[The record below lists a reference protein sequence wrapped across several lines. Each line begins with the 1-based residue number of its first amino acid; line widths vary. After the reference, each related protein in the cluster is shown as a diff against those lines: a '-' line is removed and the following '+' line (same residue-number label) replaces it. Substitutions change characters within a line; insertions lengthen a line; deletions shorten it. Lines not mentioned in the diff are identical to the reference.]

1 MESPEKM
8 DIYLVIN
15 SPIII
20 IPLNQND
27 DYKSA
32 CIILNLGDLKLI
44 SSNNAAKAEMK
55 EKTIENEKNNLN
67 LSALPENHYYDEFIL
82 EISSTKIYYYNTY
95 EEYEAKILNQEK
107 EKIIPKEKNLLKL
120 KTPSKFSQ
128 EKKASTKYKP
138 FKIIKKFRVCAKFQ
152 VLKKNLSLYTE
163 KEQFF
168 IQINID
174 NVKFGLHSAILVKI
188 EKLLKIIEEN
198 IENSEDLL
206 LFEKKHLLENA
217 EKLGILYRFDPI
229 RKIKERRL
237 VVLVNMYLY
246 FFEGPEKAN
255 YENYYYLRE
264 ISVEYV
270 DNGFILTNKQ
280 NKKLILVTDDEES
293 FQEWLD
299 VFKQIEKNSLIIK
312 DPLITKNSYENKNE
326 ILKLLINVEIEHFQ
340 INFYD
345 QDHIL
350 WLGFDIFDLL
360 ADCKV
365 KDSKFELCINVNYL
379 FFNSFD
385 FNPNL
390 NSELIYLIS
399 NCPFDLVIFLVQR
412 EKF

>member
-8 DIYLVIN
+8 EIYLVIN

-20 IPLNQND
+20 IPLNQNE
-27 DYKSA
+27 DYKFS
-32 CIILNLGDLKLI
+32 CIIVNLGDLKLI
-44 SSNNAAKAEMK
+44 SSNNAATNEFQTKPRDK
-55 EKTIENEKNNLN
+55 DKTNLN
-67 LSALPENHYYDEFIL
+67 ISSLPENHYYDEFTL
-82 EISSTKIYYYNTY
+82 EINSTKIYYYNSF
-95 EEYEAKILNQEK
+95 EEYEARIFNQEK
-107 EKIIPKEKNLLKL
+107 ETILKKL

-128 EKKASTKYKP
+128 EKKNATKYKP
-138 FKIIKKFRVCAKFQ
+138 FKIIKKFRVAAKFQ

-168 IQINID
+168 IQIKID
-174 NVKFGLHSAILVKI
+174 NVQFGLHSAILVKI
-188 EKLLKIIEEN
+188 EKFLKMLEEN

-206 LFEKKHLLENA
+206 LFEKKHLLESA
-217 EKLGILYRFDPI
+217 EKLGILYRYDPI

-246 FFEGPEKAN
+246 FFEGPEKTN

-270 DNGFILTNKQ
+270 DNGFVLTNKQ
-280 NKKLILVTDDEES
+280 NKKLILVADDEES

-299 VFKQIEKNSLIIK
+299 VFKQIEKNSLLSK
-312 DPLITKNSYENKNE
+312 DRIVSKNTSENKNE
-326 ILKLLINVEIEHFQ
+326 ILKLLINAEIDHFQ

-345 QDHIL
+345 HEHIL
-350 WLGFDIFDLL
+350 WLGFDIFDLF

-365 KDSKFELCINVNYL
+365 KESKFELATNINYL

-385 FNPNL
+385 FNPNV
-390 NSELIYLIS
+390 NSEFNYLIS
-399 NCPFDLVIFLVQR
+399 NCPYDLVIF
-412 EKF
+412 F